1 MHTHTYVCLL
11 PCALEMTFG
20 GDYVHGDKTDE
31 DQHPLQIVY
40 IYSYC
45 PQVVFSQL
53 TGAQSALQ
61 PVSFES
67 NSSLVT
73 VFS

>member
-1 MHTHTYVCLL
+1 MR
-11 PCALEMTFG
+11 
-20 GDYVHGDKTDE
+20 GDKTDE

-53 TGAQSALQ
+53 TGARSALQ
-61 PVSFES
+61 PISFES
-67 NSSLVT
+67 NSSL
-73 VFS
+73 